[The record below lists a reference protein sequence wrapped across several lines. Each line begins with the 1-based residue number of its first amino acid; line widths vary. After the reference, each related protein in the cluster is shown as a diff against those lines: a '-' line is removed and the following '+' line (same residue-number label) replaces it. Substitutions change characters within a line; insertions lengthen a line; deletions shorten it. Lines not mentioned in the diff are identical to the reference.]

1 MDDVIDECIAVAQ
14 ADGVRLPADPHAEL
28 RRLLPGMP
36 TQSSSTAQD
45 LARGRP
51 SEIDHLNGH
60 VVRRGDALGVPVP
73 ANRVLWALVKL
84 IERRA

>member
-1 MDDVIDECIAVAQ
+1 VIDECLAVAQ
-14 ADGVRLPADPHAEL
+14 ADGVRLPADPHAQL
-28 RRLLPGMP
+28 RRLMDSMP

-51 SEIDHLNGH
+51 SEIDHLNGYL
-60 VVRRGDALGVPVP
+60 VRRGDALGIAVP

-84 IERRA
+84 IERKH